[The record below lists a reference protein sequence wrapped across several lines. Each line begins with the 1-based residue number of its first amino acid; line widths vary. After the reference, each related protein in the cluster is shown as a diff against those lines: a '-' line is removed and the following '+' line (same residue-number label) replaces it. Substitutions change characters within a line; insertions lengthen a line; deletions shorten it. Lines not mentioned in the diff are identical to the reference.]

1 MKKEECIDLYAIEES
16 GVSKVKINYGSFI
29 REQAIKNLLSAQEKI
44 AEKGDA
50 KALIVLAKFILKISY
65 KFDNEMLELGLKVE
79 DENSKY
85 PPNECE

>member
-1 MKKEECIDLYAIEES
+1 MRRM
-16 GVSKVKINYGSFI
+16 KINYGSFI
-29 REQAIKNLLSAQEKI
+29 REQAIKNLLSAQKKI

-50 KALIVLAKFILKISY
+50 KALIILTKFVLKISC

-79 DENSKY
+79 NENSQY